1 MAEDLIKST
10 MEEQAAGT
18 EDGKLTDFGYYFL
31 GQKIDTQIGELRQ
44 EMKSEIN
51 GLRSDIH
58 GLRQEVKSEIN
69 GLRQEVKSEINGLRQ
84 EFANL
89 QRWAT
94 NIFITMVVGFAGIV
108 ITILLT

>member
-69 GLRQEVKSEINGLRQ
+69 GLRQE
-84 EFANL
+84 FANL